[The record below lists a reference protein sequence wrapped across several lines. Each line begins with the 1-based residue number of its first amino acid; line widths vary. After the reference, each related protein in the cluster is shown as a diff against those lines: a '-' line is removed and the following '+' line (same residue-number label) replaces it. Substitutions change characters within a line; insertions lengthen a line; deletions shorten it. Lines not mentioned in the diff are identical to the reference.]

1 MCIQTGPAP
10 GPYTRC
16 REAIAMY
23 WRSGM
28 RSCEAATA
36 IMPSPQRTAPMVNA
50 KAQIQGKTE
59 RKGKEGE
66 AHREELLQNHDE
78 EDVNHG
84 GSHPVI
90 PLVRGLAVV
99 HLLGRR
105 PLRRRGGRLC
115 ARGRARRHLPPLRA
129 PA

>member
-1 MCIQTGPAP
+1 
-10 GPYTRC
+10 
-16 REAIAMY
+16 
-23 WRSGM
+23 
-28 RSCEAATA
+28 
-36 IMPSPQRTAPMVNA
+36 MVNA

-66 AHREELLQNHDE
+66 AHREELLQIHDE

-84 GSHPVI
+84 RSRPVI
-90 PLVRGLAVV
+90 PFVRGLTVV

-115 ARGRARRHLPPLRA
+115 ARGGARRRSPPLRA